1 VASPPQY
8 WLVNAAGAG
17 ARVDLGGAT
26 FNPTPSDAGFNR
38 RNLALTEEVELSGDG
53 AFAFQVHLLPTH
65 GSVTGIPSL
74 AQPTMLE
81 VQGQS
86 PSPSRGGARLALSMP
101 RAGRVRWE
109 LLDIGGRRVSGQDL
123 GWREAGRHEIMWS
136 DRGDRGSALPA
147 GLYLVSIEA
156 AGERQTLRWILLR

>member
-1 VASPPQY
+1 
-8 WLVNAAGAG
+8 
-17 ARVDLGGAT
+17 
-26 FNPTPSDAGFNR
+26 
-38 RNLALTEEVELSGDG
+38 
-53 AFAFQVHLLPTH
+53 
-65 GSVTGIPSL
+65 
-74 AQPTMLE
+74 MLE
-81 VQGQS
+81 VQGPF